1 MAGNEQLF
9 QQAMNDGHSAAW
21 DQDWQRAANYYR
33 LALEQFP
40 DHHTALSN
48 LGLALFELQDYTG
61 ALRVYQ
67 RAAIT
72 DPGDPV
78 PVEKIAHLLEI
89 LKRPNE
95 AARASAQAAE
105 MYLKNRDPE
114 KSLEN
119 YIRVIHLQPENLTAH
134 ARLALIYERMGHKT
148 EAVKYYLILAALLQK
163 AGDDN
168 KAVQS
173 VMYALKIMPGSA
185 EATQALHDLKNNQ
198 PLSLPDL
205 AEEKMLPRKEDAHP
219 IEPPQ
224 DEELIPGLDPVS
236 ETAQRALVQ
245 LAEIL
250 FEEPEGEG
258 EDASGRKGI
267 DSVIRGTGGLPISE
281 ADQQRI
287 KVLIGQAIEWQ
298 TQGEEGLAASE
309 LDKAMEIG
317 ISHPALHFDLGML
330 MLKQDPDKAVLA
342 LEKAARHPDYAMAAY
357 LLLGRLFY
365 EQQNYQRAAV
375 YFMQALRLADAAIV
389 PEHQAEEILQSYG
402 TVIESL
408 AKQTDEKILRGFCE
422 TVLSHLVRED
432 WRDLLAKARQQL
444 PVQEDGASLLPVS
457 EMLIESHGG
466 KAIEALAYIKDL
478 ARRGKVRSALEE
490 AFRAL
495 EHSPTYLP
503 LHVQIGE
510 LLMQEG
516 LVGEATQKFMLVA
529 QLYRMRGQFIP
540 AIKLLKRLVQNVP
553 MDLQV
558 RNLLIE
564 LLTAQGKTEEV
575 IQQHLELAEIYY
587 HLGELNNARQGYLT
601 ALRLLQQTPRNRQL
615 IFEILNHLA
624 DIDMQRLEWRQALRT
639 YEQMRL
645 LKPEDRSVRQR
656 IVDIYFRLGNDQA
669 AYAELDTYLKFLE
682 KNNKGP
688 EAVSFIYALLADQPE
703 KPELRGRLAEFH
715 LREGKVGMA
724 ISELDQ
730 LAIYYEDNGDIRNA
744 VRTVEQILALE
755 PLNREEY
762 ETALLRLRSRM
773 TLL

>member
-48 LGLALFELQDYTG
+48 LGLALFELQDYVG
-61 ALRVYQ
+61 ALKVYQ
-67 RAAIT
+67 RAAVT
-72 DPGDPV
+72 DPADPV
-78 PVEKIAHLLEI
+78 PVEKIAHLLEK

-105 MYLKNRDPE
+105 MYLKTRDPE
-114 KSLEN
+114 KSIEN
-119 YIRVIHLQPENLTAH
+119 WMRVIQLQPENLTAH

-148 EAVKYYLILAALLQK
+148 EAVNYYLTIAALLQK
-163 AGDDN
+163 AGDTN

-185 EATQALHDLKNNQ
+185 EATQALHDLKANQ
-198 PLSLPDL
+198 PLGLPGL
-205 AEEKMLPRKEDAHP
+205 MEEKPLPPRKEDARP

-224 DEELIPGLDPVS
+224 DEELIPSLDPIS
-236 ETAQRALVQ
+236 EAAQRALVQ

-250 FEEPEGEG
+250 FEEPEREG
-258 EDASGRKGI
+258 GAAAGRAGA
-267 DSVIRGTGGLPISE
+267 DEVIRGTGGLPISE

-298 TQGEEGLAASE
+298 TRGEEGLAASE

-330 MLKQDPDKAVLA
+330 MLKQDPEKAVLA

-365 EQQNYQRAAV
+365 EQQNYNRAAV
-375 YFMQALRLADAAIV
+375 FFMQALRLADAAIV
-389 PEHQAEEILQSYG
+389 PEYQAEEIFQSYG
-402 TVIESL
+402 TVIETL
-408 AKQTDEKILRGFCE
+408 EQQNDEKILKGFCE
-422 TVLSHLVRED
+422 TVLAQLVRED
-432 WRDLLAKARQQL
+432 WRDHLLKARQQL
-444 PVQEDGASLLPVS
+444 PIQEDGASLLPVS

-466 KAIEALAYIKDL
+466 QAIEVMAFIKDL
-478 ARRGKVRSALEE
+478 ARQGKVRSALEE

-495 EHSPTYLP
+495 DYSPTYLP

-516 LVGEATQKFMLVA
+516 LVAEATQKFLLVA
-529 QLYRMRGQFIP
+529 QLYRMRGQLIP
-540 AIKLLKRLVQNVP
+540 AVKLLKRLVQNVP
-553 MDLQV
+553 MDLHV
-558 RNLLIE
+558 RSRLIE
-564 LLTAQGKTEEV
+564 VLTEQGKNEEV

-587 HLGELNNARQGYLT
+587 HLGELNNARQGYLA
-601 ALRLLQQTPRNRQL
+601 ALRLLQQSPRSRQL
-615 IFEILNHLA
+615 VFEILSHLA
-624 DIDMQRLEWRQALRT
+624 DVDMQRLEWRQALRT
-639 YEQMRL
+639 YEQMRI
-645 LKPEDRSVRQR
+645 LKPDDRSVRQR

-669 AYAELDTYLKFLE
+669 AYAELDNYLKYLE
-682 KNNKGP
+682 KNNRGP
-688 EAVSFIYALLADQPE
+688 DAVSFIYGLIADQPE

-730 LAIYYEDNGDIRNA
+730 LAIYYEDVGDIRNA

-762 ETALLRLRSRM
+762 ETALLRLRSLM
-773 TLL
+773 

>member
-1 MAGNEQLF
+1 MAGNQQLF
-9 QQAMNDGHSAAW
+9 EQAMNDGHNAAW

-40 DHHTALSN
+40 ENHTALTN
-48 LGLALFELQDYTG
+48 LGLALFELRDYTG
-61 ALRVYQ
+61 ALKVYQ
-67 RAAIT
+67 RAALT

-78 PVEKIAHLLEI
+78 PVEKIAHLLEK

-105 MYLKNRDPE
+105 MYLKARDPE

-119 YIRVIHLQPENLTAH
+119 WMRVIQLQPENLTAH
-134 ARLALIYERMGHKT
+134 ARLALIYERMGHKA
-148 EAVKYYLILAALLQK
+148 EAVNYYLTIAALLQK
-163 AGDDN
+163 AGDVN
-168 KAVQS
+168 KATQS

-185 EATQALHDLKNNQ
+185 EATQALQDLKSNQ
-198 PLSLPDL
+198 PLALPDL
-205 AEEKMLPRKEDAHP
+205 ADQKLPAPRKEDVRP
-219 IEPPQ
+219 IEPPA
-224 DEELIPGLDPVS
+224 DERLIPSLDPIT

-258 EDASGRKGI
+258 EDTVGRKGI
-267 DSVIRGTGGLPISE
+267 DSVIRGTGGLPISDE
-281 ADQQRI
+281 DQQRI

-317 ISHPALHFDLGML
+317 ISHPALHYDLGWL
-330 MLKQDPDKAVLA
+330 LAGKDPEKAAAV

-365 EQQNYQRAAV
+365 EQRNFTQAGV
-375 YFMQALRLADAAIV
+375 YFMKALRLADAAVV
-389 PEHQAEEILQSYG
+389 PEYQAEEILQSYG
-402 TVIESL
+402 PVIESL
-408 AKQTDEKILRGFCE
+408 GKQSDEKILKGFCE
-422 TVLSHLVRED
+422 TILSQLVRED
-432 WRDLLAKARQQL
+432 WRDMLIKARQQL
-444 PVQEDGASLLPVS
+444 PIQEEGASLMPVA
-457 EMLIESHGG
+457 EMMIESHGG
-466 KAIEALAYIKDL
+466 QAIEAMAMIKDL

-495 EHSPTYLP
+495 DHSPTYLP

-516 LVGEATQKFMLVA
+516 LAAEATQKFMLVA
-529 QLYRMRGQFIP
+529 QLYRMRGQLIP
-540 AIKLLKRLVQNVP
+540 AVKLLKRLVQNAP
-553 MDLQV
+553 MDLQA
-558 RNLLIE
+558 RNQLIE
-564 LLTAQGKTEEV
+564 LLTAQGKMEEV
-575 IQQHLELAEIYY
+575 MQQHLELAEIYY

-601 ALRLLQQTPRNRQL
+601 ALRLLQQTQRNRQM
-615 IFEILNHLA
+615 IYEILSHLA

-645 LKPEDRSVRQR
+645 LKPDDRSVRQR
-656 IVDIYFRLGNDQA
+656 IVDIHFRLGNDQA
-669 AYAELDTYLKFLE
+669 AYAELDNYLKLLE
-682 KNNKGP
+682 KKNRGP
-688 EAVSFIYALLADQPE
+688 DAVSFIYALIADQPE

-730 LAIYYEDNGDIRNA
+730 LAIYYEDNGDIPNA
-744 VRTVEQILALE
+744 VRTVEQILELE

-762 ETALLRLRSRM
+762 ETALLRLRSLM
-773 TLL
+773 